1 MNDKKTFKDLVNS
14 ILSPEQK
21 ETFAKAFKFETP
33 IPVVEPVNNAAPDAV
48 PPVAGEIKTKD
59 GTVVKYSTP
68 TPIPNETIVTVVT
81 PDGELPAPA
90 GEHELENGDTIT
102 VGEAGLLTEYEAAE
116 VTAPMAPVAPVTQE
130 AMEAAV
136 SDVNAKLEIA
146 NKTISALVSR
156 FDAVEKDN
164 TELKATLATFSKTF
178 TDLLDTPMANP
189 IVAPE
194 RSFSKQDKMFS
205 KLGLNK

>member
-68 TPIPNETIVTVVT
+68 MPIPNETIVTVVT

-90 GEHELENGDTIT
+90 GDHELENGDKIT
-102 VGEAGLLTEYEAAE
+102 VGDAGLLLEYEPTE
-116 VTAPMAPVAPVTQE
+116 VVEPVAPVTQE
-130 AMEAAV
+130 AMDAAV
-136 SDVNAKLEIA
+136 NDVNAKLDLA

-178 TDLLDTPMANP
+178 TDLLSTPMANP
-189 IVAPE
+189 IVTPE